1 MWICA
6 HACVNVARPSPMQRL
21 GLFRTWHSEWQ
32 PNISPLAIAIDKAQ
46 PGPAAESGH
55 QVEREAQRLWSRG
68 ASWAGLL
75 LAATCCD
82 PEPKWYRQ
90 SCRLLLAPKL
100 WQMRKTFFRLL
111 SRQRS
116 RKRRGV
122 WLALIGNSKF
132 FPLWLLYIV
141 PATNHNLQDL
151 QPPMTGFCQ
160 RSPNSQTRKWGWP
173 TVRWPGRVPSGTG
186 EWIGKGWTV
195 AALGKASH
203 LFHDVPW
210 LKVERHTI
218 FGYLGMG
225 ARRGGSVHAL

>member
-1 MWICA
+1 
-6 HACVNVARPSPMQRL
+6 MQRL
-21 GLFRTWHSEWQ
+21 GLFRTWHSESQ

-68 ASWAGLL
+68 ACWAGLL

-82 PEPKWYRQ
+82 PEPEWYRQ
-90 SCRLLLAPKL
+90 SCRLLLAQKL
-100 WQMRKTFFRLL
+100 WQMRKTFFRLP

-132 FPLWLLYIV
+132 FPLWLLYV
-141 PATNHNLQDL
+141 PATNHNHNLQDL
-151 QPPMTGFCQ
+151 QPRSVRVLLILRPESGDDPLYAGQEEYQAAQENESEKAGLWQ
-160 RSPNSQTRKWGWP
+160 RLEKLLICSMMCHGW
-173 TVRWPGRVPSGTG
+173 
-186 EWIGKGWTV
+186 K
-195 AALGKASH
+195 
-203 LFHDVPW
+203 
-210 LKVERHTI
+210 TI

-225 ARRGGSVHAL
+225 ARRRGSVHAL